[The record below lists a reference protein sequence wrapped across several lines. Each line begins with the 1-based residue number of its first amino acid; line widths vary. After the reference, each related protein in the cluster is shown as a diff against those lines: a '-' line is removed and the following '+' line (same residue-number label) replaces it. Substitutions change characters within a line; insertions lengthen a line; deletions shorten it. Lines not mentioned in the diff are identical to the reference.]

1 MFKIKNILLEKIIK
15 ILKLILKKSIFLIKS
30 VFLLDNLTPF
40 EVNGNMDFLTRIK
53 FLKKTQLKVPFSLGR
68 SARGI
73 SFNDYLI
80 NDPIYKIIY
89 EASQYKNVMEIID
102 SFFVIL
108 KNENNLSAADIVGLK
123 NNERLKQYPAWCYVL
138 PWENTDI
145 NFKLNNYESI
155 QKVKREQKALEYN
168 FKNRT
173 VKDNYIYSKE
183 MAESQV
189 LQSIKLF
196 ESIKRFGLLP
206 QFDLPSFHIL
216 VKGNKWKWYMSQGN
230 HRAYILYNLKYK
242 FIGGIVDSV
251 IIKEKSH
258 LWPNV
263 LNGLYSV
270 KEAEIIFDYL
280 FDAERSIGP
289 CI

>member
-1 MFKIKNILLEKIIK
+1 M
-15 ILKLILKKSIFLIKS
+15 
-30 VFLLDNLTPF
+30 
-40 EVNGNMDFLTRIK
+40 
-53 FLKKTQLKVPFSLGR
+53 
-68 SARGI
+68 
-73 SFNDYLI
+73 
-80 NDPIYKIIY
+80 
-89 EASQYKNVMEIID
+89 
-102 SFFVIL
+102 
-108 KNENNLSAADIVGLK
+108 
-123 NNERLKQYPAWCYVL
+123 
-138 PWENTDI
+138 PWEKTDI

-155 QKVKREQKALEYN
+155 QRVKREQKAFEYN

-189 LQSIKLF
+189 LQSVKLF

-206 QFDLPSFHIL
+206 KSDSPSFHIL
-216 VKGNKWKWYMSQGN
+216 VRGNKWKWYMSQGN
-230 HRAYILYNLKYK
+230 HRAYIIYILKYK
-242 FIGGIVDSV
+242 FISGIVDSV
-251 IIKEKSH
+251 ILKERSH

-270 KEAEIIFDYL
+270 EEAEIVFDYL